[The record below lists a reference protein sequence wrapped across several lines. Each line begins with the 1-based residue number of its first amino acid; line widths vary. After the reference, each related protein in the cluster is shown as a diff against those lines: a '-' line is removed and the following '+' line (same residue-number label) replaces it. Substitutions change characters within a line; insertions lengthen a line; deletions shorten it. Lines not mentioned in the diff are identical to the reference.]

1 MKKTH
6 LIILLTALF
15 GFAGFAFALPIYQ
28 QTQSMIPARDGVYD
42 LGTTSPTNL
51 RYNGYFNNITI
62 DGTCTGSGCGT
73 GGGGGGGGSGA
84 FLYNVSKDLNYPATT
99 TSSFVIGG
107 SATTTKSLLNVLGII
122 AGDSLIATSTTAT
135 STFAGGL
142 NVADSSGTGF
152 RVLQNGKVRIGT
164 DVDFLDYLGTASNPF
179 NVTDNINDISGV
191 NYVNRNNGG
200 NAAICQDFANGRTLL
215 NTPYYLNSYY
225 ASICFSGQAFNLFP
239 GLPPNSL
246 GITVPD
252 GLLALIAPSI
262 NPASSTVVISSG
274 PGYITGNY
282 DQVFKTDS
290 SGFPIMGLSTTSPFA
305 RLSIAHLPNDTKPI
319 FAISTSTAS
328 ATTTA
333 FIIDR
338 NGKVGIGT
346 ANPAGSL
353 QIFNGA
359 GTGNIL
365 FGAWGASSNY
375 GAISLNGSLAT
386 GDANLYS
393 SPSDRTFYIN
403 RPTSANIQFS
413 ENNGNPQMVI
423 RATTGNVGIGT
434 TTPDAKLHI
443 YENTSVTAFTGD
455 NVPTL
460 RLSTGPTA
468 TPNMYSLLGF
478 SGGGGSYTQD
488 RNLAQIGAYIGSSG
502 SLLQFGTSNNY
513 TTGITNTALTI
524 NETGNIGIGTTT
536 PFAKLSIAGESLG
549 TNNLFTISTSTA
561 TATSTAVIVD
571 SQGRFGVG
579 TTTPYARMAV
589 NGMIAGSEINTYDS
603 LSTSTIAG
611 RMQIGSSTS
620 GAAMLNSKLTVRA
633 DDALTSKYMLN
644 MVNSTG
650 ATNYLSLRNDGTFNS
665 NSSLSFGAGLGITGG
680 ATGPSILFAT
690 GGGSSTGNLN
700 ITTGTAGTHRN
711 VVFSPN
717 TGAQGGNVGIGTT
730 SPYAKL
736 SVSGVTTASTTMA
749 VSHVAAGTG
758 DVFNVSTTTAAFA
771 TSTVFNIDSQGQVQV
786 KNGVPYFGTGASTAI
801 VCYMSDGSLGHITIT
816 SLLASGSCVKN

>member
-1 MKKTH
+1 MKKYLI
-6 LIILLTALF
+6 LIIGLLFWTGTAYAVTVFKSNQVGDSPVSGYYL
-15 GFAGFAFALPIYQ
+15 
-28 QTQSMIPARDGVYD
+28 
-42 LGTTSPTNL
+42 TT
-51 RYNGYFNNITI
+51 
-62 DGTCTGSGCGT
+62 DGTNSSWAAVT

-135 STFAGGL
+135 STFLGGL
-142 NVADSSGTGF
+142 NVAGTSGLT
-152 RVLQNGKVRIGT
+152 VLQNGNVKIGSH
-164 DVDFLDYLGTASNPF
+164 VNYLDYLGTAQNPF
-179 NVTDNINDISGV
+179 TVVDNVNDISGM
-191 NYVNRNNGG
+191 
-200 NAAICQDFANGRTLL
+200 TLT
-215 NTPYYLNSYY
+215 NTNTGAFSSMCTSYLNSNSLQNVAFASNKYY
-225 ASICFSGQAFNLFP
+225 ASTCFTGANFALFP
-239 GLPPNSL
+239 GLPANSL
-246 GITVPD
+246 GTTVTD
-252 GLLALIAPSI
+252 GSLLFAVAT
-262 NPASSTVVISSG
+262 SSTALQNIVFGLG
-274 PGYITGNY
+274 PGYITQNY
-282 DQVFKTDS
+282 D
-290 SGFPIMGLSTTSPFA
+290 IMFTANNSNGQPRVAIGTTSPSA
-305 RLSIAHLPNDTKPI
+305 KLSIASESLSTNPI
-319 FAISTSTAS
+319 FIISTSTAS

-386 GDANLYS
+386 GDANFYS
-393 SPSDRTFYIN
+393 SPSDKTFYLN
-403 RPTSANIQFS
+403 RPLGSNMQFS
-413 ENNGNPQMVI
+413 ENNGNPQMTI
-423 RATTGNVGIGT
+423 KHTTGNVGIST
-434 TTPDAKLHI
+434 TTPRGKFEVTGSTANNINSVVLDPSTAGNRTLWIDGNNINARLTNQNIVSTAAHI
-443 YENTSVTAFTGD
+443 
-455 NVPTL
+455 
-460 RLSTGPTA
+460 
-468 TPNMYSLLGF
+468 
-478 SGGGGSYTQD
+478 
-488 RNLAQIGAYIGSSG
+488 
-502 SLLQFGTSNNY
+502 LLQSDATS
-513 TTGITNTALTI
+513 
-524 NETGNIGIGTTT
+524 GNVGIGTTT

-589 NGMIAGSEINTYDS
+589 SGMIAGSEIDTYDS

-611 RMQIGSSTS
+611 RMMIGSSTS
-620 GAAMLNSKLTVRA
+620 GAAMLNAKLTVRA

-650 ATNYLSLRNDGTFNS
+650 ASNYLSLRNDGTFTS
-665 NSSLSFGAGLGITGG
+665 NSTLTFGSAGIGLTSASSGASLIFN
-680 ATGPSILFAT
+680 
-690 GGGSSTGNLN
+690 GGSTVNGNIN
-700 ITTGTAGTHRN
+700 ITTGTSGTHRN

-771 TSTVFNIDSQGQVQV
+771 TSTVFNINSQGQVQV
-786 KNGVPYFGTGASTAI
+786 KNGVPYYGTAGNTAI